1 MNRIPSVM
9 KTVVYLKTQ
18 GFYVNL
24 LRHNSNKYINFYKQ
38 IITHITRY
46 NLIVP
51 TNKRKHESHPLPQ
64 LYRKHQPQNDS
75 NHRIKRKQEV

>member
-38 IITHITRY
+38 IITNITRY

-51 TNKRKHESHPLPQ
+51 PPIRENINPTPSPNYIENTNHKTIQTIE
-64 LYRKHQPQNDS
+64 
-75 NHRIKRKQEV
+75 